1 MAHSCGFAFLIPPS
15 RLRRA
20 TVPQCGIVNPHL
32 RTVPPLAAR
41 CSVAAHCASL
51 RVLATPA
58 LRASDVRPSL
68 AHWAYYGL
76 FPPQAAAFVRPPPVS
91 AEILWISG
99 RGNCKE
105 AIFALENGIFRRKN
119 RPAPA
124 GHAAGDDFT
133 ARGLRLSRA
142 LLGFWTA

>member
-1 MAHSCGFAFLIPPS
+1 M
-15 RLRRA
+15 
-20 TVPQCGIVNPHL
+20 
-32 RTVPPLAAR
+32 
-41 CSVAAHCASL
+41 AAHCASL

-76 FPPQAAAFVRPPPVS
+76 FRALRAAFVRPLPVS
-91 AEILWISG
+91 AKILRIFG

-119 RPAPA
+119 RPVPA
-124 GHAAGDDFT
+124 VHAAGDD
-133 ARGLRLSRA
+133 
-142 LLGFWTA
+142 